1 MANDDELRSMLGEP
15 HAAIRRMV
23 IPFLISIIVVQINV
37 FTDTFWV
44 SGLGI
49 DAVSGMTTAVP
60 LYSVFANIAVGLS
73 VGAVAT
79 MAYRLGAGDR
89 DGASH
94 LAGNAI
100 VYGVMLA
107 VVSSVIIIVIL
118 DPVVDLMGADD
129 VRREVFDYTLPLI
142 ILSPS
147 VVLNTVFGG
156 LLRAEGNAKRSTT
169 VQMSAAIFNMVL
181 DPILIYGLGMGLMG
195 AGLSTALSSCFGLAI
210 AVRWYLAGRT
220 AVPIRRSDLSL
231 ERAVGTE
238 LMTVA
243 APRTLEGLTM
253 TVTILFQR
261 VFIIMASGTPGVS
274 LFNVPFRYVNLSMCP
289 SEATGMAMVPVAAA
303 SYGQKDLAKMKDAM
317 TYAFKL
323 SMGFAAVLTVALFVF
338 SGPLI
343 GLFTLDPSMDE
354 WRDAFTWNMMMYSII
369 LPFFSIQT
377 MGSSFLQ
384 AMKRSKRP
392 MEVTMIVG
400 FIRMGLF
407 WIASAY
413 DYRAIT
419 YALIISYVISAAL
432 MISVAAHEFKVLE
445 RKAAAER
452 ASRSSIH

>member
-1 MANDDELRSMLGEP
+1 MAGDEDLKSMLGEP

-23 IPFLISIIVVQINV
+23 MPFLISIIVVQINV

-49 DAVSGMTTAVP
+49 GAVSGMTTAVP
-60 LYSVFANIAVGLS
+60 INGVFSNIAVGLS

-89 DGASH
+89 DGASR

-100 VYGVMLA
+100 LTGVLLSILA
-107 VVSSVIIIVIL
+107 SLIIVLLL
-118 DPVVDLMGADD
+118 DPLVDFMGAGD
-129 VRREVFDYTLPLI
+129 VREEVFDYTLPMI
-142 ILSPS
+142 MMSPF

-156 LLRAEGNAKRSTT
+156 LLRAEGNAKRSTA
-169 VQMSAAIFNMVL
+169 VQMSAAVFNMAL
-181 DPILIYGLGMGLMG
+181 DPLLIYGLGMGLMG
-195 AGLSTALSSCFGLAI
+195 AGLATALSSCFGLAL
-210 AVRWYLAGRT
+210 AAHWYLRGRT
-220 AVPIRRSDLSL
+220 AVPIRRGDLAL
-231 ERAVGTE
+231 GKDVGKE

-243 APRTLEGLTM
+243 GPRTLEGLVM
-253 TVTILFQR
+253 SVTVLFQR
-261 VFIIMASGTPGVS
+261 VFIIIASGTPGVS

-303 SYGQKDLAKMKDAM
+303 AYGQKDLAKMKSAM
-317 TYAFKL
+317 MYAFKL
-323 SMGFAAVLTVALFVF
+323 SLGFAAVLTVVLFAL

-343 GLFTLDPSMDE
+343 SLFMWDPSMDE
-354 WRDAFTWNMMMYSII
+354 WRDAFMWNMAMYSVI
-369 LPFFSIQT
+369 LPFFSVQT

-400 FIRMGLF
+400 FVRLGLF
-407 WIASAY
+407 WAASAY

-419 YALIISYVISAAL
+419 YALIASYVISALL
-432 MISVAAHEFKVLE
+432 MIIMARHEFKVIE
-445 RKAAAER
+445 KKAAVSGA
-452 ASRSSIH
+452 

>member
-1 MANDDELRSMLGEP
+1 MAGDEDLKSMLGEP

-23 IPFLISIIVVQINV
+23 MPFLISIIVVQINV

-49 DAVSGMTTAVP
+49 GAVSGMTTAVP
-60 LYSVFANIAVGLS
+60 INGVFSNIAVGLS

-89 DGASH
+89 DGASR

-100 VYGVMLA
+100 LTGVLLSILA
-107 VVSSVIIIVIL
+107 SLIIVLLL
-118 DPVVDLMGADD
+118 DPLVDFMGAGD
-129 VRREVFDYTLPLI
+129 VREEVFDYTLPMI
-142 ILSPS
+142 MMSPF

-156 LLRAEGNAKRSTT
+156 LLRAEGNAKRSTA
-169 VQMSAAIFNMVL
+169 VQMSAAVFNMAL
-181 DPILIYGLGMGLMG
+181 DPLLIYGLGMGLMG
-195 AGLSTALSSCFGLAI
+195 AGLATALSSCFGLAL
-210 AVRWYLAGRT
+210 AAHWYLRGRT
-220 AVPIRRSDLSL
+220 AVPIRRGDLAL
-231 ERAVGTE
+231 GKDVGKE

-243 APRTLEGLTM
+243 GPRTLEGLVM
-253 TVTILFQR
+253 SVTVLFQR
-261 VFIIMASGTPGVS
+261 VFIIIASGTPGVS

-303 SYGQKDLAKMKDAM
+303 AYGQKDLAKMKSAM
-317 TYAFKL
+317 MYAFKL
-323 SMGFAAVLTVALFVF
+323 SLGFAAVLTVVLFAL

-343 GLFTLDPSMDE
+343 SLFMWDPSMDE
-354 WRDAFTWNMMMYSII
+354 WRDAFMWNMAMYSVI
-369 LPFFSIQT
+369 LPFFSVQT

-400 FIRMGLF
+400 FVRLGLF
-407 WIASAY
+407 WAASAY

-419 YALIISYVISAAL
+419 YALIASYVISALL
-432 MISVAAHEFKVLE
+432 MIIMARHEFKVIE
-445 RKAAAER
+445 KKAAASG
-452 ASRSSIH
+452 A

>member
-1 MANDDELRSMLGEP
+1 MAGDEDLKSMLGEP

-23 IPFLISIIVVQINV
+23 MPFLISIIVVQINV

-49 DAVSGMTTAVP
+49 GAVSGMTTAVP
-60 LYSVFANIAVGLS
+60 INGVFSNIAVGLS

-89 DGASH
+89 DGASR

-100 VYGVMLA
+100 LTGVLLSILA
-107 VVSSVIIIVIL
+107 SLIIVLLL
-118 DPVVDLMGADD
+118 DPLVDFMGAGD
-129 VRREVFDYTLPLI
+129 VREEVFDYTLPMI
-142 ILSPS
+142 MMSPF

-156 LLRAEGNAKRSTT
+156 LLRAEGNAKRSTA
-169 VQMSAAIFNMVL
+169 VQMSAAVFNMAL
-181 DPILIYGLGMGLMG
+181 DPLLIYGLGMGLMG
-195 AGLSTALSSCFGLAI
+195 AGLATALSSCFGLAL
-210 AVRWYLAGRT
+210 AAHWYLRGRT
-220 AVPIRRSDLSL
+220 AVPIRRGDLAL
-231 ERAVGTE
+231 GKDVGKE

-243 APRTLEGLTM
+243 GPRTLEGLVM
-253 TVTILFQR
+253 SVTVLFQR
-261 VFIIMASGTPGVS
+261 VFIIIASGTPGVS

-303 SYGQKDLAKMKDAM
+303 AYGQKDLAKMKSAM
-317 TYAFKL
+317 MYAFKL
-323 SMGFAAVLTVALFVF
+323 SQGFAAVLTVVLFAL

-343 GLFTLDPSMDE
+343 SLFMWDPSMDE
-354 WRDAFTWNMMMYSII
+354 WRDAFMWNMAMYSVI
-369 LPFFSIQT
+369 LPFFSVQT

-400 FIRMGLF
+400 FVRLGLF
-407 WIASAY
+407 WAASAY

-419 YALIISYVISAAL
+419 YALIASYVISALL
-432 MISVAAHEFKVLE
+432 MIIMARHEFKVIE
-445 RKAAAER
+445 KKAAASG
-452 ASRSSIH
+452 A